1 MLSFARGLVLGLGFL
16 TDQHTKYM
24 IKLEEDID

>member
-24 IKLEEDID
+24 IKLEDID